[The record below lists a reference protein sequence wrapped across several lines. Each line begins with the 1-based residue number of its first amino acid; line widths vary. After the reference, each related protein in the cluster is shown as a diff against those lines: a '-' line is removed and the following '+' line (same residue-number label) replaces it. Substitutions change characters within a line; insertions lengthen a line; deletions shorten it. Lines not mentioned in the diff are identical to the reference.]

1 MNLYVYVGVEL
12 VAHLCPDSSEVG
24 SAGIIFPLAGML
36 TENSWLEHGK
46 RKWAS
51 VQTVLRGTKKP
62 QCIS

>member
-12 VAHLCPDSSEVG
+12 VAHLCSDSSEVR

-46 RKWAS
+46 REN
-51 VQTVLRGTKKP
+51 GP
-62 QCIS
+62 QSKLF